1 MDPKAIKNRFRLL
14 LEFSDEALPLDT
26 LCYLLCQ
33 LAGYEIDIAA
43 EQAKIDSLAETMAP
57 TFAGVMSSLFGPSG
71 HVRGDSA
78 TYYGIDNSLLSRVL
92 ARGVGLPIT
101 MSVLAMECGKRVRVP
116 IVGVGLPGHFIVRDG
131 NDSSTYA
138 DPFNGG
144 TLLDRQGVQRLFT
157 QLSGGNVAWS
167 DAYLRA
173 VNKRDILLRIL
184 NNLKLASSRSPVGRP
199 LHATVL
205 ELMSW
210 LPSGAPFDPRDA
222 QRVMSPY
229 N

>member
-1 MDPKAIKNRFRLL
+1 MDAKEIKNRFRLL

-33 LAGYEIDIAA
+33 LAGYEIDIAT
-43 EQAKIDSLAETMAP
+43 EQAKIDSLAANMTP
-57 TFAGVMSSLFGPSG
+57 TFAGVMSSLFAPTG
-71 HVRGDSA
+71 HMRGDTA
-78 TYYGIDNSLLSRVL
+78 TYYDIDNSLLSRVM

-101 MSVLAMECGKRVRVP
+101 LSVLAIECGKRVRVP

-131 NDSSTYA
+131 LDSSTYA

-144 TLLDRQGVQRLFT
+144 TLLDRHGVKQLFG
-157 QLSGGNVAWS
+157 QLSGANVAWS

-173 VNKRDILLRIL
+173 VSKRDILLRIL

-210 LPSGAPFDPRDA
+210 FPTGAAFDPRDA

>member
-1 MDPKAIKNRFRLL
+1 MDPKGIKNRFRLL
-14 LEFSDEALPLDT
+14 LESSDEALPLDT

-57 TFAGVMSSLFGPSG
+57 SFAGMMLSLFGPSG
-71 HVRGDSA
+71 HVCGDTA
-78 TYYGIDNSLLSRVL
+78 TYYNIDNSLLSRLLV
-92 ARGVGLPIT
+92 RGVGLPIT
-101 MSVLAMECGKRVRVP
+101 MSVLAMECGKRLRVP

-144 TLLDRQGVQRLFT
+144 ALLNRHGVQQLFV

-167 DAYLRA
+167 DAYLRV
-173 VNKRDILLRIL
+173 VNKREILLRIL
-184 NNLKLASSRSPVGRP
+184 NNLKLASGRSPVGRP
-199 LHATVL
+199 LHAMVL

-210 LPSGAPFDPRDA
+210 FPDGAPFDPRNA